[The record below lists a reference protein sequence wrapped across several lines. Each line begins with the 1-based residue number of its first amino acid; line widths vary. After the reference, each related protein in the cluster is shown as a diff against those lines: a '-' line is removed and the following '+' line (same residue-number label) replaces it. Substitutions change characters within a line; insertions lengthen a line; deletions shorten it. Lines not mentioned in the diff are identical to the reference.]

1 MYSSA
6 NRQGAGVGSA
16 VIAVD
21 GPVASGKTTVGRLLA
36 QRLRY
41 KFLDTGA
48 MYRAITWAAL
58 EAGVS
63 PKDSHL
69 LVRLAQEQRL
79 AVVFQQDGQALVLV
93 DGRDV
98 AAHLREERVEQS
110 VSLVSLVPGVR
121 DILVEL
127 QRQVAEEGR
136 MVMAGRDIGTVVLP
150 HAPVKVFLTA
160 SVAERARRRHAE
172 LQVSG
177 HSVPYQDVLEDLA
190 RRDKLDSERKVAPLR
205 PATDAHVVDT
215 DGLSIEMVVGRI
227 LEMVRQQ
234 SWA

>member
-1 MYSSA
+1 MS
-6 NRQGAGVGSA
+6 NA

-21 GPVASGKTTVGRLLA
+21 GPGASGKTTVGRLLA
-36 QRLRY
+36 HKLRY

-63 PKDSHL
+63 PKDSRR
-69 LVRLAQEQRL
+69 LVSLAQEQRMEV
-79 AVVFQQDGQALVLV
+79 AFQQDGQGLVLV

-98 AAHLREERVEQS
+98 AAHLREESVEQS
-110 VSLVSLVPGVR
+110 VSLVSQVPGVR

-127 QRQVAEEGR
+127 QRRVAEEGR

-150 HAPVKVFLTA
+150 HAPIKVFLTA

-172 LQVSG
+172 LQASG
-177 HSVPYQDVLEDLA
+177 HGVPYQDVLEYLA
-190 RRDKLDSERKVAPLR
+190 KRDKLDSERKVAPLR
-205 PATDAHVVDT
+205 PALDAHVLAT
-215 DGLSIEMVVGRI
+215 DGLSAEMVVERI
-227 LEMVRQQ
+227 LEMVRLQ

>member
-1 MYSSA
+1 MS
-6 NRQGAGVGSA
+6 SA

-36 QRLRY
+36 QRLIY

-63 PKDSHL
+63 PKDGSR
-69 LVRLAQEQRL
+69 LVRLAQEQRMG
-79 AVVFQQDGQALVLV
+79 VVFQQDGQAAVLV

-98 AAHLREERVEQS
+98 AAYLREERVEQS
-110 VSLVSLVPGVR
+110 VSLVSQVSGVR

-127 QRQVAEEGR
+127 QRRLAEEGSI
-136 MVMAGRDIGTVVLP
+136 VMAGRDIGTVVLP
-150 HAPVKVFLTA
+150 NAPLKVFLIA

-172 LQVSG
+172 RQASG
-177 HSVPYQDVLEDLA
+177 HSVSYQDVMEDIA
-190 RRDKLDSERKVAPLR
+190 KRDKLDSERKVAPLR
-205 PATDAHVVDT
+205 PATDAYVMDT

-227 LEMVRQQ
+227 LEQVRQRQ
-234 SWA
+234 WA

>member
-1 MYSSA
+1 M
-6 NRQGAGVGSA
+6 GSA

-21 GPVASGKTTVGRLLA
+21 GPGASGKTTVGRLLA
-36 QRLRY
+36 QKLRY

-58 EAGVS
+58 QAGVS
-63 PKDSHL
+63 PKDSRR
-69 LVRLAQEQRL
+69 LVSLAQEQRMEV
-79 AVVFQQDGQALVLV
+79 AFQQDGQGLVLV

-98 AAHLREERVEQS
+98 AAHLREESVEQS
-110 VSLVSLVPGVR
+110 VSLVSQVPGVR

-127 QRQVAEEGR
+127 QRRVAEGGR

-150 HAPVKVFLTA
+150 HAPLKVFLTA

-172 LQVSG
+172 LQAAG
-177 HSVPYQDVLEDLA
+177 HGVPYQDVLDDLA

-205 PATDAHVVDT
+205 PATDAHVLAT
-215 DGLSIEMVVGRI
+215 DGLSAEMVVERI
-227 LEMVRQQ
+227 LDLVRLQ

>member
-1 MYSSA
+1 M
-6 NRQGAGVGSA
+6 GSA
-16 VIAVD
+16 AIAVD

-36 QRLRY
+36 LKLGYR
-41 KFLDTGA
+41 FLDTGV

-63 PKDSHL
+63 PKDSQP
-69 LVRLAQEQRL
+69 LVTLAREQKMEV
-79 AVVFQQDGQALVLV
+79 AFQQNGQAVVLV

-98 AAHLREERVEQS
+98 ATHLRETRVEES

-121 DILVEL
+121 DILVAL
-127 QRQVAEEGR
+127 QRGLAEDGR

-150 HAPVKVFLTA
+150 DAPLKVFLTA

-172 LQVSG
+172 LQASGRSVS
-177 HSVPYQDVLEDLA
+177 YQEVLEELA
-190 RRDKLDSERKVAPLR
+190 KRDKLDSERKVAPLR
-205 PATDAHVVDT
+205 PATDAHVVNT
-215 DGLSIEMVVGRI
+215 DGLTIEVAVERI
-227 LEMVRQQ
+227 LDLVRQQ

>member
-1 MYSSA
+1 MYSLA
-6 NRQGAGVGSA
+6 NQWGVGVSSA

-36 QRLRY
+36 QRLIY

-63 PKDSHL
+63 PKDGSR
-69 LVRLAQEQRL
+69 LVRLAQEQRMG
-79 AVVFQQDGQALVLV
+79 VVFQQDGQAAVLV

-98 AAHLREERVEQS
+98 AAYLREERVEQS
-110 VSLVSLVPGVR
+110 VSLVSQVSGVR

-127 QRQVAEEGR
+127 QRRLAEEGSI
-136 MVMAGRDIGTVVLP
+136 VMAGRDIGTVVLP
-150 HAPVKVFLTA
+150 NAPLKVFLIA

-172 LQVSG
+172 RQASG
-177 HSVPYQDVLEDLA
+177 HSVSYQDVMEDIA
-190 RRDKLDSERKVAPLR
+190 KRDKLDSERKVAPLR
-205 PATDAHVVDT
+205 PATDAYVMDT

-227 LEMVRQQ
+227 LEQVRQRQ
-234 SWA
+234 WA